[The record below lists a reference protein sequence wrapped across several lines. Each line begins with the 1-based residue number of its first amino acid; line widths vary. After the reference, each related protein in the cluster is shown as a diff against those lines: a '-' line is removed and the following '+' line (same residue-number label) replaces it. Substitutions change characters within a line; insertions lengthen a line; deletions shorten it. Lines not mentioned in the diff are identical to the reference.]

1 MIYFDNPIK
10 QKLCK
15 RLYDSLKP
23 GGYLIIGMSENL
35 SNLQTDFERVR
46 PSVYRKNL

>member
-1 MIYFDNPIK
+1 MIYFDTPTK
-10 QKLCK
+10 QRLIK

-35 SNLQTDFERVR
+35 SNLQTDFQRVK
-46 PSVYRKNL
+46 PSVYRKI